1 MPYNEKTIRTEVFMP
16 DARPFSRKAP
26 KAPRP
31 NVILSKIQRQVGGL
45 LRTSARGVPLLVLAD
60 ESRAVSM
67 SYFPRTRVLR
77 IFEGYGRYDLP
88 QTRHTFSNWVAAKA
102 FLASHFE
109 DGTPAE
115 NVAA

>member
-1 MPYNEKTIRTEVFMP
+1 MP
-16 DARPFSRKAP
+16 DAHPSPQKAL

-31 NVILSKIQRQVGGL
+31 DVILAKIQHQIGGL

-77 IFEGYGRYDLP
+77 VFEGYGRYDLP
-88 QTRHTFSNWVAAKA
+88 QTRHTFSNWVTAKA
-102 FLASHFE
+102 FLASYFG

-115 NVAA
+115 RVAA